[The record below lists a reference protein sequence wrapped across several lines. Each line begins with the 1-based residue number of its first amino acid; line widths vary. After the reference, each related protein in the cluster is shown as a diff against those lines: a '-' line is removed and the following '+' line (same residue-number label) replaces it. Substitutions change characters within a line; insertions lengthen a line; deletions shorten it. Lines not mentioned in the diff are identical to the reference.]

1 MPIVSF
7 SSVKGRIGKALQLLE
22 VSQAQSGNVSDV
34 PARARLAMAEDRSE
48 QAIQLLRAE
57 TTRDARHP
65 GARRVRGDR
74 YGGAASGFRVK
85 PGELIAPQAPSI
97 PGCPGRGAA
106 FWPCRECSDDQ
117 AVRALAGRSASGKA
131 LQYANRCEGPEWV
144 SRVHTRGRG
153 NSQLGAPIACGNIQ
167 EKRTARRLGRIH
179 IIRHFGKKNST
190 SC

>member
-1 MPIVSF
+1 MTFPTCRRGQGLRWRKTDRNKPSSF
-7 SSVKGRIGKALQLLE
+7 FGTRPLGTLVAGLATRTWRSIWWRGVRLSSEAWRINCTSSTFNTWL
-22 VSQAQSGNVSDV
+22 
-34 PARARLAMAEDRSE
+34 PWPRS
-48 QAIQLLRAE
+48 
-57 TTRDARHP
+57 
-65 GARRVRGDR
+65 
-74 YGGAASGFRVK
+74 
-85 PGELIAPQAPSI
+85 
-97 PGCPGRGAA
+97 A